1 MRLDKHLPPNAIQ
14 IRYVHPY
21 YEGVYDDED
30 NFVEEYCTNESTA
43 TDVYKLIRKAH
54 REKQSYYYRRRT
66 SQLSSD
72 DVRQYRDW
80 TDRQHTTDMPK
91 YNIKVRKLGRR
102 VVIEYNPE
110 YALKMFEIQKQKL
123 INTNKPRHS
132 YTNTIPNIDGLTAAQ
147 DRARISIEDMF
158 RDMDRELD
166 TQPMYPSERNE
177 HE

>member
-21 YEGVYDDED
+21 YEGSYDED
-30 NFVEEYCTNESTA
+30 DNFIEEYCSNEDTA
-43 TDVYKLIRKAH
+43 TDVYKLMKKAH
-54 REKQSYYYRRRT
+54 KEKQSYYYRRRT
-66 SQLSSD
+66 QDLSSED
-72 DVRQYRDW
+72 TRNYSRWVQSINKHKDKPQYD
-80 TDRQHTTDMPK
+80 
-91 YNIKVRKLGRR
+91 IKVKLGRR

-123 INTNKPRHS
+123 INANKPRHKS
-132 YTNTIPNIDGLTAAQ
+132 GPRLFMDAQTAAQ
-147 DRARISIEDMF
+147 ERARVSIEDMF

>member
-80 TDRQHTTDMPK
+80 TDRQHTTNAPK

-123 INTNKPRHS
+123 INSNKPKHRS
-132 YTNTIPNIDGLTAAQ
+132 RPRLFMADVDPQTLAQ
-147 DRARISIEDMF
+147 ERARASIEGMF
-158 RDMDRELD
+158 RDMELD
-166 TQPMYPSERNE
+166 TSLLPTEGNE

>member
-14 IRYVHPY
+14 VRYVHPY

-66 SQLSSD
+66 RGLSSED
-72 DVRQYRDW
+72 ARNYGSWV
-80 TDRQHTTDMPK
+80 DRQHTTDTPK

-123 INTNKPRHS
+123 INANKPRHS

-147 DRARISIEDMF
+147 DRARVSIEDMF
-158 RDMDRELD
+158 RDMDLD
-166 TQPMYPSERNE
+166 TQRQLAERNE